1 MESSMLTSVID
12 SNLYAS
18 VLASGTTRAYVYLYV
33 ISQGSLFKRRPRTSI
48 AFVASDKKSNGAY
61 HFTKVL

>member
-33 ISQGSLFKRRPRTSI
+33 ISQGSLFKRRPRS
-48 AFVASDKKSNGAY
+48 VSLYKSTLG
-61 HFTKVL
+61 HSEHLPI